1 MPKTAGKHKL
11 LNIENQYQKLQYILN
26 TFGSAR
32 IKLEHLRLFLYE
44 LVRDKNNI
52 VSFSYFDELITNYI
66 GLITANNI
74 EYRSIDRLMSLKFI
88 EETFIGHNIKEIES
102 TDFKNAQKI
111 LSNQIVLACIYLGE
125 WQQGLRVFFPNLKQN
140 DFKKVFSNLKQ
151 DLSNASESTVF
162 QKYVRTL
169 GKDTLKKNK
178 NVKTVLDTLKSWEDI
193 LTKTQNGNTWVL
205 LIEYESQDVFRN
217 TNQDRD
223 IVAIGNIQQLD
234 ANAHRLVSDSAQD
247 FVLFNNLSLSYNDLL
262 YQQANIAIKVAKD
275 NLDKSI
281 SKSNNKYNVIYSFLK
296 KESYYSGE
304 SLGLAMTLSTIS
316 SISKNTDYK
325 YKYSLVQDY
334 CITGSIAPD
343 GAVNSISVQALT
355 TKLETVF
362 YSPFNK
368 ILMPEGNI
376 KQALAEL
383 DKLKEK
389 YPHRDL
395 EIIAVENIKEALSK
409 PKIVLKEKTSFRN
422 RLPNNLAKRS
432 IPSIIIIAIILFF
445 SAIMFLN
452 KDINP
457 TDLQFNESSIDV
469 YNKSGN
475 KLWTYDFGYKL
486 NLEYYKI
493 YPNKL
498 HERKAIFIDI
508 DKDGLNELILGT
520 TFSEQ
525 ANGGLIVFDNTGQIL
540 WKYTENFKNL
550 FSHIGIDNVYRNNS
564 IFIYNDGDEIY
575 IIANMFHRLY
585 FPSHTVIF
593 NSLGE
598 IKGEYWN
605 AGHVYAMAFVDID
618 DDNEKEIIF
627 GGCDNAHNS
636 AFVGVLEF
644 DNVKGHSPTSQA
656 NYIPNG
662 VSKGTEVY
670 YILLPQPKELLNA
683 YRGEVMEIRVLPDS
697 NITVQYSLDSQKQ
710 LPVSL
715 ILNNEFNMVD
725 FTISDAYKYNYKR
738 LVGRDFNADYPPELL
753 QKMFS
758 DFRYWNGEKF
768 VSEPV
773 MSNQN

>member
-66 GLITANNI
+66 GLITVSNL

-88 EETFIGHNIKEIES
+88 EEIFIEQNIKEIES

-151 DLSNASESTVF
+151 DLSNASESIVF

-178 NVKTVLDTLKSWEDI
+178 HVKTVLDTLKSWEDI

-217 TNQDRD
+217 TNKDEA

-262 YQQANIAIKVAKD
+262 YQQANTAIKVVKD
-275 NLDKSI
+275 NLGKSI

-296 KESYYSGE
+296 KEAYYSGE

-316 SISKNTDYK
+316 SISKNNDYK
-325 YKYSLVQDY
+325 NKYSLVQDY

-343 GAVNSISVQALT
+343 GAVNSISAQALT

-368 ILMPEGNI
+368 ILIPEGNK
-376 KQALAEL
+376 KQTIAEL

-395 EIIAVENIKEALSK
+395 EIIAVSNIKDALSK
-409 PKIVLKEKTSFRN
+409 PKIVLKEKTAFRN
-422 RLPNNLAKRS
+422 RFKNGFAKRM
-432 IPSIIIIAIILFF
+432 IAPIIIIAIVLFF

-457 TDLQFNESSIDV
+457 TSLQVNESSIDV
-469 YNKSGN
+469 YNKSG
-475 KLWTYDFGYKL
+475 KLLWNYKFGYKL
-486 NLEYYKI
+486 KSEYYKSSTD
-493 YPNKL
+493 KL
-498 HERKAIFIDI
+498 FTHKVIFTDI
-508 DKDGLNELILGT
+508 DKDGFNELILAT
-520 TFSEQ
+520 TFSEKS
-525 ANGGLIVFDNTGQIL
+525 NGGLIVFDNKGNIL
-540 WKYTENFKNL
+540 WSYTEDSKNV
-550 FSHIGIDNVYRNNS
+550 FSHIDIDDTYRNHS
-564 IFIYNDGDEIY
+564 IFIYEDGDEVY

-585 FPSHTVIF
+585 FPSHTLIF
-593 NSLGE
+593 NSMGE
-598 IKGEYWN
+598 IKGNYWN

-636 AFVGVLEF
+636 AFVGVWEI

-662 VSKGTEVY
+662 VSKGTEIY

-683 YRGEVMEIRVLPDS
+683 YRGEVMEIRALPDS
-697 NITVQYSLDSQKQ
+697 NIIVKYNLDSQKQ
-710 LPVSL
+710 LSVSL

-738 LVGRDFNADYPPELL
+738 LVGRDFNIDYPPELL